1 MSIVQNPIM
10 GQMRKSFAN
19 VNTYVHK
26 GQNVVSAKSFN
37 RKDANSAAQQA
48 QRASFKLIAD
58 AYQSLGGFA
67 ESGFPVRPATQS
79 AYNCF
84 MSLNLPNAI
93 DATGEIPVIDYSK
106 LQIAKGSLPLVN
118 VISAISGETGITVSY
133 DSNIDFPNAGA
144 DNVLIVLAKTK
155 AGALYAT
162 HQPRGI
168 DVIGSLLLPMTG
180 VVKTDIEF
188 VYLFL
193 TTLDGKK
200 ASNSV
205 FLEIS

>member
-48 QRASFKLIAD
+48 QRSSFKLIAD

-79 AYNCF
+79 AYNFF

-93 DATGEIPVIDYSK
+93 DSTGDIPVIDYSK

-118 VISAISGETGITVSY
+118 VISAIFGDTGLSVSY
-133 DSNIDFPNAGA
+133 ETNIEFPNAGA
-144 DNVLIVLAKTK
+144 DNVLLVLAKTK
-155 AGALYAT
+155 TGALYFAR
-162 HQPRGI
+162 QPRGI
-168 DVIGSLLLPMTG
+168 AVTGSLLLTMPN
-180 VVKTDIEF
+180 VLKTDIEF
-188 VYLFL
+188 VYVFL

-205 FLEIS
+205 LVEIS